1 MSADVL
7 NKGGVGAIHRTDDP
21 GLVYKE
27 YFDSAKAPRRADLDR
42 LVAVGRSVL
51 LEQGKAPGD
60 TPESSVNW
68 PVDLVLTPSGRV
80 KGVVLPIIPAALQD
94 SALNTVR
101 TLDFLVMA
109 RAKPPASRARVA
121 LLIRMA
127 EILDFVHSRGLVH
140 GDVNGKNL
148 AWSVDPNVI
157 MYLIDCDGM
166 VPQSPPPVAGVQA
179 MGWTDPRV
187 IDRVIPAHD
196 HLSDRYALA
205 LAMYRGLLL
214 TPGKLDQ
221 KSQGRWPEPGKIPSD
236 MPASVA
242 TLLRRG
248 LAALDGES
256 RSTPREWVT
265 ALVETYVPN
274 GSFASRELDALDR
287 ASARAAPVKPFV
299 PLPPVPSQ
307 PTPTPVVGTPTR
319 RPGPPP
325 SYPQRPPYPQAPSYP
340 QGPSYPQRPPY
351 RHPQPPPPQ
360 YGTPRLGGV
369 GRHALDG
376 GVGWYIIG
384 ALATFILPY
393 FAVIYIG
400 IALLQLRNMP
410 AGMRGLA
417 RARTSLIVFG
427 GLSVL
432 LILSYL
438 ANLV

>member
-51 LEQGKAPGD
+51 LEQGNAPGD

-68 PVDLVLTPSGRV
+68 PVDLVLTPSAAV

-148 AWSVDPNVI
+148 AWSADPNVI

-166 VPQSPPPVAGVQA
+166 VPQSPPPAAGVQA

-221 KSQGRWPEPGKIPSD
+221 KTQGRWPEPGKIPVD
-236 MPASVA
+236 MPDSVA

-248 LAALDGES
+248 LAALDGEG

-287 ASARAAPVKPFV
+287 ASGWKAPVKPFA
-299 PLPPVPSQ
+299 PLPPVSK
-307 PTPTPVVGTPTR
+307 PTPPVGMPTPR
-319 RPGPPP
+319 HGPPP
-325 SYPQRPPYPQAPSYP
+325 TYP
-340 QGPSYPQRPPY
+340 QGPSYPQRPPPY
-351 RHPQPPPPQ
+351 PPGPPVSYPQPAPPQ

-376 GVGWYIIG
+376 RAGWYIIG
-384 ALATFILPY
+384 VLATFMLPY

-417 RARTSLIVFG
+417 RARTSLTVFG
-427 GLSVL
+427 GLSVV

-438 ANLV
+438 AQLA